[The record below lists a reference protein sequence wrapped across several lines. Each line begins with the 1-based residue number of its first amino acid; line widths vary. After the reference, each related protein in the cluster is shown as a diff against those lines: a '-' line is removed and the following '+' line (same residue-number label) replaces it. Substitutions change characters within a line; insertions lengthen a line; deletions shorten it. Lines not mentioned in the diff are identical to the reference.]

1 MWLVTDVL
9 WRLFPQSI
17 SGNSSRD
24 ALTIATGELRSCL
37 ASVKSKWPFCAN
49 NAKALLLEAGMFHPE
64 DTFPEQEWMTDEATS
79 STRRMR
85 DQGTRSDQ
93 RLGILPR
100 QPSSYPKDDQV
111 ATTRAPIGRRIV
123 RTLTRFFITV
133 LIGVGATLAWQ
144 SYGDAARE
152 TMAAQSPLLAWL
164 LPASQT
170 QPPLAAVGSP
180 DQTQQ
185 LAPLASNLETIRRS
199 VERLAAKQD
208 QMAQTIVLLQA
219 TEEDI
224 REKIA
229 FASAAQ
235 QTAGNPSKPP
245 QARAQPAAPRALAPA
260 GAVPR

>member
-1 MWLVTDVL
+1 ML
-9 WRLFPQSI
+9 
-17 SGNSSRD
+17 
-24 ALTIATGELRSCL
+24 
-37 ASVKSKWPFCAN
+37 
-49 NAKALLLEAGMFHPE
+49 HPE
-64 DTFPEQEWMTDEATS
+64 DTFPEQEWMTDEAMS
-79 STRRMR
+79 STRRTR
-85 DQGTRSDQ
+85 DQGARSDQ

-100 QPSSYPKDDQV
+100 QPSSYSKDDQV
-111 ATTRAPIGRRIV
+111 ATTRPPIGRRV
-123 RTLTRFFITV
+123 GRKLTRFFITV

-164 LPASQT
+164 SPASQT
-170 QPPLAAVGSP
+170 QAQTQLPVAAAVSP
-180 DQTQQ
+180 DQAQQ

-224 REKIA
+224 REKMA
-229 FASAAQ
+229 FASSAQ
-235 QTAGNPSKPP
+235 QTAGNPPPKPP
-245 QARAQPAAPRALAPA
+245 QARAQPAPPRALTPA